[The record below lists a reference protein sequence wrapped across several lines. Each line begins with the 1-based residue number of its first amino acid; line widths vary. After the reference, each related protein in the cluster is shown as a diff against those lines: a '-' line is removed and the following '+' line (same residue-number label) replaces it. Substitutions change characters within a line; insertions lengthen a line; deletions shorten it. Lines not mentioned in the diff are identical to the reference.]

1 MFLISR
7 VPIRGNYA
15 LIDLFGIK
23 MSPST
28 CLHVG
33 MQLSYFYSSTQSCG
47 LWEFG
52 RLLNF
57 RDEKHQMVVVY
68 FSYAQLTIFFSNQYF
83 KLTKNIESWIH
94 LNPGR
99 INSQLLPGTVT
110 DARDIKGETDRRSE
124 GQRHLH
130 LTNSHY
136 RVSLRLF
143 WTTDWSSVPE
153 PEPKNSLGY
162 RWKVG
167 PCWPGVT
174 PWVQFDSAVWGSVG
188 GVAYKDEPRGAI
200 GHSSALGSC

>member
-1 MFLISR
+1 MAPCRDATISFLFFHTVLWALR
-7 VPIRGNYA
+7 VRPPSKLQGWKA
-15 LIDLFGIK
+15 PDGCCVLFLC
-23 MSPST
+23 T
-28 CLHVG
+28 A
-33 MQLSYFYSSTQSCG
+33 
-47 LWEFG
+47 
-52 RLLNF
+52 N
-57 RDEKHQMVVVY
+57 
-68 FSYAQLTIFFSNQYF
+68 IFFPNQYF

-130 LTNSHY
+130 LANSHY

-153 PEPKNSLGY
+153 PEPQNSLGY
-162 RWKVG
+162 RWKAG

-188 GVAYKDEPRGAI
+188 VWHTKMSHVA
-200 GHSSALGSC
+200 L